1 MAHTP
6 PIPPPPP
13 KNHDILPLFLK
24 DPHSVDVCFVFPD
37 DKTFPNHGLWAHR
50 LVLSRN
56 KVFVKMIDDAVQ
68 QATVAATQTRLV
80 SSIQEDDNSS
90 ATSSSYTDIGGQEG
104 DSGSGTSPTATVA
117 TLSDSGDIKDNKQSN
132 NTFVFNFTK
141 SAADI
146 NTAKA
151 TAFTGF
157 GTGAG
162 AETAAAATRTTFG
175 ASWIIGTGPGGSGG
189 FGTGTSGGFGT
200 GTSGGFG
207 STSGGFGTGASGGFG
222 STTSG
227 GFGAGTSGGWNTG
240 TWGTLGADTRPTL
253 ETSTFGASTLGAP
266 TLGASALGT
275 STLESVTGSSLGS
288 GLGASTGSSLGA
300 GLGAETGSKAFDSV
314 SPTTTNAGKGPS
326 TLTLTIKKFSLE
338 TFCAL
343 LQFIYTGDSSC
354 TIQTSQFVLSA
365 NSPGLD
371 QPLSRDSAS
380 IRWMVDNHQGLQK
393 WVPMVKDEDLM
404 LAAHEYGVSDLAA
417 ICQTR
422 VEELMSESNIGHI
435 LFEVAPQYSKIKA
448 PALAYVVSNNVVLFA
463 AGKDIFAS
471 YRSHPQCHAIMMEI
485 FQLMASSK

>member
-1 MAHTP
+1 MARTP

-80 SSIQEDDNSS
+80 SSPTTGTITSTITSTAGDLLSKGIGGLSIQEDDNSS

-200 GTSGGFG
+200 GTN
-207 STSGGFGTGASGGFG
+207 GGFGTGASGGFG

-300 GLGAETGSKAFDSV
+300 GLGAETGSKTFDSV
-314 SPTTTNAGKGPS
+314 SPTTTNAGKRPS

-448 PALAYVVSNNVVLFA
+448 PALACGLQQSCSLCGREGYFCEL
-463 AGKDIFAS
+463 
-471 YRSHPQCHAIMMEI
+471 
-485 FQLMASSK
+485 